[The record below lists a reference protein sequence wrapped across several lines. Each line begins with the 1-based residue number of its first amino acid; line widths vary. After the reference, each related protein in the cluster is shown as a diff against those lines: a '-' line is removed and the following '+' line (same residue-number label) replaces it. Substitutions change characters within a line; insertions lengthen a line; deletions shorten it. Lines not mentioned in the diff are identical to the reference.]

1 MLPNLTRGI
10 VLLLRVILDPV
21 NVLCRPVDVRFIPI
35 ATEALRSSEMAQWAS
50 GLQKCRE
57 RPLLQVPV
65 FACRAASLSISDCTA
80 CAAWPANSF
89 CWVAAAA

>member
-1 MLPNLTRGI
+1 MSEKGQSRKSSRRAHVFRFGPDSGPGRARLP
-10 VLLLRVILDPV
+10 
-21 NVLCRPVDVRFIPI
+21 DVRFVP
-35 ATEALRSSEMAQWAS
+35 SS
-50 GLQKCRE
+50 GLQNAVS
-57 RPLLQVPV
+57 PFLQVPV